1 MLIALTLQSE
11 LWTNKYT
18 LNNEIISFYVFK
30 GSHPISFSGIK
41 FSMWEFM
48 WLKCRDYPSLRASDQ
63 PMMKPRSLYGSRQE
77 EMKAINRPTYSF
89 WVNSGWTHMNKLHRN
104 QAHLNSHHCQ
114 QLWCVCEWKNSLP
127 YFLQDVCQLPKQI
140 LWKGNLKHLLSKSVQ
155 QRGQMVNHHVSPELF
170 GRRLEPAGT
179 SRTRSDLL

>member
-11 LWTNKYT
+11 LWTKKYT
-18 LNNEIISFYVFK
+18 LNNEIISFPVFK
-30 GSHPISFSGIK
+30 GSHPINFSAIK

-77 EMKAINRPTYSF
+77 EMKATNRPTYSF

-104 QAHLNSHHCQ
+104 QAHLNSHQSTLVMC
-114 QLWCVCEWKNSLP
+114 LRVEELTSVFSPGCLP
-127 YFLQDVCQLPKQI
+127 ASQTDSMKGKFKASVIQI
-140 LWKGNLKHLLSKSVQ
+140 CSATGTN
-155 QRGQMVNHHVSPELF
+155 GQ
-170 GRRLEPAGT
+170 
-179 SRTRSDLL
+179 